1 MLRNWNLS
9 RFLAVHVP
17 LFPHPQTYPH
27 SFCPLRYLYLMQ
39 LHIFPH
45 FLRCLLWLLSCYVA
59 QKLLAQLF
67 QLQLQLVV
75 GVWRP
80 SLAEKGLMS
89 VLNFVAVMFR
99 FILTNILFVQANK
112 MENALKKKTTN
123 FVHKATL
130 SWNPFWVT
138 AILFVTG
145 STDYF
150 TSWWWKI
157 VSIFIKIPKYSRYSR
172 NFIFSRTEEIYRC
185 KKASFFKNLR
195 PRVIKI

>member
-112 MENALKKKTTN
+112 MENALKKNYEFRTQGN
-123 FVHKATL
+123 SFLESFLSDSHPVRYWIHRLFHFVVVE
-130 SWNPFWVT
+130 N
-138 AILFVTG
+138 
-145 STDYF
+145 
-150 TSWWWKI
+150 
-157 VSIFIKIPKYSRYSR
+157 
-172 NFIFSRTEEIYRC
+172 
-185 KKASFFKNLR
+185 SFHFY
-195 PRVIKI
+195 

>member
-112 MENALKKKTTN
+112 MENALKKKLRISYTRQL
-123 FVHKATL
+123 FPGIL
-130 SWNPFWVT
+130 SEWQPSCSLLDPP
-138 AILFVTG
+138 II
-145 STDYF
+145 S
-150 TSWWWKI
+150 
-157 VSIFIKIPKYSRYSR
+157 
-172 NFIFSRTEEIYRC
+172 
-185 KKASFFKNLR
+185 LR
-195 PRVIKI
+195 GGGK